1 MTFFSSNDPI
11 EIDGYQSYGT
21 HNHLYALGRALEH
34 EGVDLEKRGILA
46 AVKNAY
52 KQFATDELRH
62 TKLKISLP
70 DDRTFSTTTDAE
82 GYFKIDKKVD
92 GLAAL
97 INSEGWVQ
105 LSVSFDDVASSVE
118 VLSNN
123 EFPAQMLIPP
133 ATAEYGVISDI
144 DDTILHTGVASR
156 LKWRVIVNTAFKS
169 VHQRTSLSGA
179 PAFYQKLHLGK
190 SGNAANPMFYVSNS
204 PWNLYKYL
212 EHFIRKAG
220 FPKGPILLR
229 DFRGPFDKTPKP
241 EKPHKQREIR
251 NILKTYPHLKFVL
264 IGDSGEHDV
273 DIYLEVAQQYPEQI
287 LAVYLRSVKHKKKM
301 ARVSEVLSQYSGI
314 PAIMVK
320 ESRMA
325 ITHARSIGLIQ

>member
-1 MTFFSSNDPI
+1 MALFSSNDPI

-21 HNHLYALGRALEH
+21 QNHLYALGRALEH
-34 EGVDLEKRGILA
+34 EGVDLEQRGLLA
-46 AVKNAY
+46 AIKNAY

-62 TKLKISLP
+62 TKLRVSLP
-70 DDRTFSTTTDAE
+70 DDRTFYVTTDAE
-82 GYFKIDKKVD
+82 GYFKIDEKVE
-92 GLAAL
+92 GLDTL
-97 INSEGWVQ
+97 INSEGWVG
-105 LSVSFDDVASSVE
+105 LSISFDDVTSSVE

-133 ATAEYGVISDI
+133 ASAEYGVISDI

-169 VHQRTSLSGA
+169 VHQRTSLAGA

-190 SGNAANPMFYVSNS
+190 SGHAANPMFYVSNS

-273 DIYLEVAQQYPEQI
+273 DIYLEVAQQFPEQI

-301 ARVSEVLSQYSGI
+301 ERVSAVLSQYSGI

-325 ITHARSIGLIQ
+325 ESHARSIGLIQ